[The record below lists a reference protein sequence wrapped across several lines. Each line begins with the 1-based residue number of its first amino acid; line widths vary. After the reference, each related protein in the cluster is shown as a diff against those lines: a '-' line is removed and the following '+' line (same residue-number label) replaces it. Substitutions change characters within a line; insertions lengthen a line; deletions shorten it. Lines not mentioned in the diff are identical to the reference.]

1 METQTGLPP
10 ADAHADR
17 ANPEANESGR
27 EIARLDRNRL
37 GIIESIRVLEQ

>member
-1 METQTGLPP
+1 METQTGPPP

-17 ANPEANESGR
+17 ANPEANESGQ

-37 GIIESIRVLEQ
+37 GIYDTVY